1 MIASSWHFDLVG
13 IVLSDEFLVD
23 ELVAGGELVDDLV
36 EFPGSVMLRDLFLTG
51 GRTEMLWSNET

>member
-1 MIASSWHFDLVG
+1 MLLEAGD
-13 IVLSDEFLVD
+13 VLSDEFLVD